1 MDNAS
6 NNDAAMMELHK
17 ILRKK
22 GITFDAMDRRIRCY
36 PHIIH
41 ICVSHVVKSA
51 AKVSI
56 RDIFDGS
63 QSDDEESDG
72 YEVGYNGDR
81 DGDAGDSDADEDD
94 AQIMGLYEREEN
106 LSAWFK
112 AVKQDPINKARQ
124 VVRKVRS
131 SGQRREAFRMTISL
145 GNKTQAFKDEN
156 GNIVQVNELQL
167 LPDVKHRWDSLFLML
182 HCLKELKPVR
192 DHHLLL

>member
-1 MDNAS
+1 
-6 NNDAAMMELHK
+6 
-17 ILRKK
+17 
-22 GITFDAMDRRIRCY
+22 
-36 PHIIH
+36 
-41 ICVSHVVKSA
+41 
-51 AKVSI
+51 
-56 RDIFDGS
+56 
-63 QSDDEESDG
+63 
-72 YEVGYNGDR
+72 
-81 DGDAGDSDADEDD
+81 
-94 AQIMGLYEREEN
+94 MGLYEREEN

-182 HCLKELKPVR
+182 RRLKELKPVR